1 MNKFIENWCI
11 GTGSGGTVLASVS
24 IAEVKDVISI
34 VFLCIQIAVL
44 ILGITI
50 KFFKYYSNDGK
61 IDEKEKE
68 DLINDITK
76 IEDKIKED
84 QKNDRN

>member
-1 MNKFIENWCI
+1 MMKR
-11 GTGSGGTVLASVS
+11 
-24 IAEVKDVISI
+24 KK
-34 VFLCIQIAVL
+34 
-44 ILGITI
+44 TI
-50 KFFKYYSNDGK
+50 KKCFFKYYSNDGK